1 MSAYIQFFIRNGEAF
16 LPISIY
22 SHGNALYHYFDE
34 YTPWEKIKV
43 VTRPLLNKIRE
54 DVNED
59 ILYHQKRYDRAKE
72 MKEYVATMNNS
83 MDEKMEWVENI
94 EATLSDC
101 CEEIKKAE
109 YVKHYLNF
117 LDDIVESVEYEENID
132 YKNYLYVGIEVGNP
146 TVDDIVRQYMKVLI
160 SRGFGA
166 GWSSWN
172 DPRMAF
178 DERLIRAFEC
188 GISEEDMKELC
199 VECGYVDVN
208 GDPPYMG
215 GFKQLEVVD
224 IPSGELFQI
233 MEYDGSEYIEYFDES
248 DWYLAEGEYYP
259 V

>member
-1 MSAYIQFFIRNGEAF
+1 MTEETINTLCEKFHTTVDNLIPVYSKYMMTKDTMGIVISLVIAMVGALVVVYIYRGYKKEK
-16 LPISIY
+16 Y
-22 SHGNALYHYFDE
+22 DE
-34 YTPWEKIKV
+34 YAITPFI
-43 VTRPLLNKIRE
+43 IG
-54 DVNED
+54 
-59 ILYHQKRYDRAKE
+59 
-72 MKEYVATMNNS
+72 ATAAALIIAGVIAIM
-83 MDEKMEWVENI
+83 
-94 EATLSDC
+94 
-101 CEEIKKAE
+101 
-109 YVKHYLNF
+109 LNF
-117 LDDIVESVEYEENID
+117 YDYILWYNYPELRFLD
-132 YKNYLYVGIEVGNP
+132 
-146 TVDDIVRQYMKVLI
+146 TVLQIGGQMKVLV

-188 GISEEDMKELC
+188 GITQEDMQELC

-208 GDPPYMG
+208 GGPPYMG

-224 IPSGELFQI
+224 IPSGVLFQI